1 MPHTGPGSST
11 LADDMALADALR
23 QIEQSWPDV
32 EPRLTVAELYRL
44 AEARHGRGP
53 APVEA
58 SEHVAATIIETVGA
72 ALPPEHDVWDALR
85 ASTRRYAPEPV
96 VPVEESLL
104 QLGALVDETLLRP
117 ETWLDGLA
125 DAGSDWAISAIRDE
139 GFVEAGEI
147 PGLDAPAGLLRVP
160 AGDGMVYPSFQF
172 RPEQPVQPHQLIVPV
187 NEHIGADRDPWGA
200 AAWWLTGN
208 RWLSARPADL
218 LGTDREPEILYAAE
232 QLDNDNW

>member
-1 MPHTGPGSST
+1 MPHTGPASST
-11 LADDMALADALR
+11 LAADMALADALR
-23 QIEQSWPDV
+23 QIEQSWPEV
-32 EPRLTVAELYRL
+32 EPRLTVAELYQL
-44 AEARHGRGP
+44 AATLHGGGP
-53 APVEA
+53 EHVEA
-58 SEHVAATIIETVGA
+58 SEHVAATIVETVGA
-72 ALPPEHDVWDALR
+72 ALPSEHKVWNALR

-104 QLGALVDETLLRP
+104 RLGALVDETLLRP

-125 DAGSDWAISAIRDE
+125 DAGSDWAISAIRAE
-139 GFVEAGEI
+139 GFVEEGEI

-160 AGDGMVYPSFQF
+160 VGRRMVYPIFQF
-172 RPEQPVQPHQLIVPV
+172 RPEQPGQPHQWIIPV
-187 NEHIGADRDPWGA
+187 NDYIGADQDPWGA

-218 LGTDREPEILYAAE
+218 LGTDREPETLYAAE